1 MSKNPYEIRLETL
14 KMAKEMAD
22 QQFQLQMDF
31 MNRMIDENQE
41 TGKDIKEAYDKYVPN
56 MYKPEEIVK
65 RANELYSYVSEKKQE
80 TSLPKKKYGYIHQ
93 EDDVPEDKKEEHN
106 EFELALRFLGNELI
120 AIKMA
125 ATNFSGKLIVWSI
138 LLLMFSFMVLE
149 VFGLS
154 AMFGYGM
161 EE

>member
-1 MSKNPYEIRLETL
+1 MAEI
-14 KMAKEMAD
+14 
-22 QQFQLQMDF
+22 
-31 MNRMIDENQE
+31 
-41 TGKDIKEAYDKYVPN
+41 
-56 MYKPEEIVK
+56 
-65 RANELYSYVSEKKQE
+65 EKKNGIVV
-80 TSLPKKKYGYIHQ
+80 KN
-93 EDDVPEDKKEEHN
+93 EHN

-138 LLLMFSFMVLE
+138 LLLLFSFMLLE

-154 AMFGYGM
+154 AYFGYGM

>member
-31 MNRMIDENQE
+31 MHRMMDENQE
-41 TGKDIKEAYDKYVPN
+41 TGKDLKDAYDKYVPD

-65 RANELYSYVSEKKQE
+65 RANELYAYVSEKKQE
-80 TSLPKKKYGYIHQ
+80 KNMAEVEKKNGVVVKN
-93 EDDVPEDKKEEHN
+93 EHN

-138 LLLMFSFMVLE
+138 LLLLFSFMLLE

-154 AMFGYGM
+154 AYFGI
-161 EE
+161 

>member
-1 MSKNPYEIRLETL
+1 MP
-14 KMAKEMAD
+14 
-22 QQFQLQMDF
+22 
-31 MNRMIDENQE
+31 
-41 TGKDIKEAYDKYVPN
+41 
-56 MYKPEEIVK
+56 
-65 RANELYSYVSEKKQE
+65 
-80 TSLPKKKYGYIHQ
+80 KKYGYIH
-93 EDDVPEDKKEEHN
+93 PEDNASEEKQEEHN

-125 ATNFSGKLIVWSI
+125 ATNISGKLIVWSI
-138 LLLMFSFMVLE
+138 LLLIFSFMVLE